1 MLARQEGEF
10 VSHSSAIDMPA
21 AKARTGLADLH
32 ASLLDAVEQAVIAT
46 DLNGDVIYWNH
57 FSEKLY
63 GWSADEAIGRNILDV
78 TPAVEMR
85 EAAAE
90 LMEKLGKGESWSGE
104 FTVRHRD
111 GRWFPAY
118 VTDSPLRDAE
128 GNIVGIV
135 GVSMDISSY
144 KEADAH
150 KRLLLDELNHRVK
163 NTLAVV
169 YSIANQT
176 LRTAGDDPAR
186 FVKTFL
192 ERLQALSN
200 AHDLLM
206 QETWQG
212 AWLSEIVANCLKPYQ
227 DAAEHRMDVNGEDV
241 LLPPNK
247 SVALA
252 LGLHELATN
261 AAKYGALSNGS
272 GRISIAWRLVEDSP
286 KTLSLTWTESG
297 GPAVVAPSTKGFGSH
312 LLEKGLAQELDGQ
325 VTMDYRPEGLRMELT
340 FLADAGNAPH
350 IVPEAPPPPL

>member
-1 MLARQEGEF
+1 MAGSGAID
-10 VSHSSAIDMPA
+10 VGSHSYSS
-21 AKARTGLADLH
+21 RLGLENLH
-32 ASLLDAVEQAVIAT
+32 AGLLDAVEQAVIAT
-46 DLNGDVIYWNH
+46 NLNGDIIYWNH
-57 FSEKLY
+57 FAEKLY

-78 TPAVEMR
+78 TPAAEMR

-90 LMEKLGKGESWSGE
+90 IMEKISEGESWSGE

-118 VTDSPLRDAE
+118 VTDSPLRDAG

-144 KEADAH
+144 KEAELQ
-150 KRLLLDELNHRVK
+150 KRLLLGELNHRVK

-176 LRTAGDDPAR
+176 LRTSGDDPAR
-186 FVKTFL
+186 FVQAFL
-192 ERLQALSN
+192 QRLQALSLT
-200 AHDLLM
+200 HDLLM

-227 DAAEHRMDVNGEDV
+227 DAAEHRMDVGGENV

-247 SVALA
+247 AVALA

-261 AAKYGALSNGS
+261 AAKYGALSNGT
-272 GRISIAWRLVEDSP
+272 GRISVAWRTVESSP
-286 KTLSLTWTESG
+286 NTLSLTWTESG
-297 GPAVVAPSTKGFGSH
+297 GPTVVPPVTKGFGSH
-312 LLEKGLAQELDGQ
+312 LLEKGLAHQLDGH

-340 FLADAGNAPH
+340 FLTEASNAPH
-350 IVPEAPPPPL
+350 IVPEPPPYG